1 MSEIIT
7 NDPNRLI
14 EEMSSLNP
22 EFFDIYKNII
32 QNYNLIYKYEE
43 NIITIND
50 YIEILNAYN
59 IDNNINNLLKVSFA
73 YSNCLTGEIISQ
85 GEILKR
91 YNISIDEFN
100 LYFYNLHLKITE
112 LYNVK
117 ADAQINNNNIDNL
130 NNSNIENLNT
140 NSVDNLNTNSVN
152 NLNTN
157 SVDNQ
162 NSYLDKFNIQY
173 VAKRRRYE

>member
-1 MSEIIT
+1 MSEIIM
-7 NDPNRLI
+7 NDPNHLI

-117 ADAQINNNNIDNL
+117 ADAQINNNNL

-140 NSVDNLNTNSVN
+140 NSAD

-157 SVDNQ
+157 SVDNLNNN
-162 NSYLDKFNIQY
+162 NSYLDKFDIQY